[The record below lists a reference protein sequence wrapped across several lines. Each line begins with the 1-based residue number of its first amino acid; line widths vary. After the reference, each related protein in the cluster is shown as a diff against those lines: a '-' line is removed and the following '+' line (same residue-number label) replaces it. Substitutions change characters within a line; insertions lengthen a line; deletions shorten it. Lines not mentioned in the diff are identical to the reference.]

1 MPIPNP
7 NGGALTPE
15 HVQIRESVRDFADR
29 EVVPIANEL
38 DNKAAEIPDQVVRKM
53 AELGYFGLIFS
64 PDYGGSGLATF
75 CMGLVAGEVLRAGVS
90 VGAGVT
96 RLIITPPPLQAD
108 GAEGQKKKIL
118 PPPRPPE

>member
-38 DNKAAEIPDQVVRKM
+38 DNQAAEIPPQIVKKM

-64 PDYGGSGLATF
+64 PEIAQLGHQIG
-75 CMGLVAGEVLRAGVS
+75 RAHV
-90 VGAGVT
+90 
-96 RLIITPPPLQAD
+96 
-108 GAEGQKKKIL
+108 
-118 PPPRPPE
+118 